1 MNSKLI
7 GSILVSLRQEKGK
20 STVEAARDL
29 GITTSALSNYENGIR
44 IPRDNIKIRIA
55 DYYNRP
61 IASIF
66 YAQNA
71 HDM

>member
-1 MNSKLI
+1 MNNKLI

-20 STVEAARDL
+20 TTVEAARDL

-55 DYYNRP
+55 DYYDKP

-66 YAQNA
+66 YTQNA
-71 HDM
+71 HEV